1 MDKKQNYLML
11 NKANYNDIIEKE
23 VNSMTDILQKV
34 RSMGSEGGAV

>member
-11 NKANYNDIIEKE
+11 NKAEYYAITEKE
-23 VNSMTDILQKV
+23 VNMMTDILQKV